1 MFLNCNNFHQFV
13 HICFP
18 VQRAFSLPIIHY
30 FLHPGPRKQPDQAA
44 DAVSLLIFLFCSSRQ
59 NWVCLPV
66 KICLKQNL
74 FLFFFRA
81 DIGTSG
87 LQFCDSPRSP
97 LVFKGTQQSLKPH
110 CSVFLPHCNLTLS
123 RCLQHSIYCSAFLQ
137 NPGGKSSAPFSS
149 PAAPASAVPPFSPR
163 PAFPSGSQSHGRSAV
178 RGAQRAGAR
187 FVPRECLPAGR
198 ACTAQLGR
206 GRNPRLP
213 GPHPALPLTGPG
225 SRELPRAAPP
235 SASPGRQPKV
245 RTPSVTSDTKVCPP
259 QATLPNTEPG
269 LWPCRPAA
277 LWSGICSW
285 DAPAGPCRAV
295 PRPCAFTGGDT
306 RSVHLLRKNEV
317 FLLPGCRAAFSELSR
332 GRLDASARP
341 RPQLLHFRSASRD
354 EPSGLLGTNP
364 SFASNAVVLLTQK
377 NIKGVK

>member
-74 FLFFFRA
+74 LLFFFRA

-149 PAAPASAVPPFSPR
+149 PAAPASAVPPFSPVQHSQAAR
-163 PAFPSGSQSHGRSAV
+163 RAMGAARFGEHKGLELALFPRNAFPQGEPAQPSSAGVGTPGSPVPIPLSRSPGPVPGSCPGRHRRALPPGGSRRFAHRVSQATQRFARLRLRCQTRSRACGPAAPLPSGAGFAPGMLPLAHAEPCLVRVRLQGEIHALCICCVKMRYFCCLVVELLLASFPGGGWMPAPAPARSCSISAALP
-178 RGAQRAGAR
+178 GMS
-187 FVPRECLPAGR
+187 PAGCSAPIR
-198 ACTAQLGR
+198 H
-206 GRNPRLP
+206 LP
-213 GPHPALPLTGPG
+213 VM
-225 SRELPRAAPP
+225 
-235 SASPGRQPKV
+235 QWF
-245 RTPSVTSDTKVCPP
+245 C
-259 QATLPNTEPG
+259 
-269 LWPCRPAA
+269 
-277 LWSGICSW
+277 
-285 DAPAGPCRAV
+285 
-295 PRPCAFTGGDT
+295 
-306 RSVHLLRKNEV
+306 
-317 FLLPGCRAAFSELSR
+317 
-332 GRLDASARP
+332 
-341 RPQLLHFRSASRD
+341 
-354 EPSGLLGTNP
+354 
-364 SFASNAVVLLTQK
+364 
-377 NIKGVK
+377 